1 MSDNPVQ
8 VIVAAFNSP
17 DAAGQL
23 MDDLKQGKK
32 AGLIGIKDAA
42 VVVKDEKGKLKI
54 TDTKKRKAKGFVTGG
69 VVGGVIG
76 LIATP
81 PAAAIAAGGGLVGY
95 LTGKLKGAT
104 LKSEM
109 KEIGS
114 SLTPNSSAIVA
125 VIEHNWISQL
135 EEVMAVA
142 GAQLIREVIKAD
154 IAEQLNAGGNVVYT
168 AGDTSLGSGATRVTS
183 YDETVQVN
191 SILMDEDG
199 ILIDEAVITTEPVEA
214 GETEEPVEAGETEEN
229 PALDVAKE

>member
-54 TDTKKRKAKGFVTGG
+54 TDAKKRKAKGFVTGG
-69 VVGGVIG
+69 VIGGVIG
-76 LIATP
+76 LIAAP
-81 PAAAIAAGGGLVGY
+81 PAAAVAAGGGLVGY
-95 LTGKLKGAT
+95 LTGKLKGAA

-109 KEIGS
+109 KELGS
-114 SLTPNSSAIVA
+114 ALTPNSSAIVA
-125 VIEHNWISQL
+125 VIEHSWVSQL
-135 EEVMAVA
+135 EEVMAAA
-142 GAQLIREVIKAD
+142 GAQLIREAIQAD

-168 AGDTSLGSGATRVTS
+168 AGDSALGSGAARIAS
-183 YDETVQVN
+183 NAGEVQV
-191 SILMDEDG
+191 SGILMDGDG
-199 ILIDEAVITTEPVEA
+199 LLIEEAVITAEPA
-214 GETEEPVEAGETEEN
+214 EESDTEEN
-229 PALDVAKE
+229 EALDVAK

>member
-23 MDDLKQGKK
+23 MDELKQGKK

-42 VVVKDEKGKLKI
+42 VVVKNEKGKLKI
-54 TDTKKRKAKGFVTGG
+54 TDAKQRKAKGFVTGG

-76 LIATP
+76 LIAAP
-81 PAAAIAAGGGLVGY
+81 PAAAIAAGGGLIGY
-95 LTGKLKGAT
+95 LTGKLKGAA

-109 KEIGS
+109 KELGS
-114 SLTPNSSAIVA
+114 ALTPNSSAIVA
-125 VIEHNWISQL
+125 VIEHSWVSKL
-135 EEVMAVA
+135 EAVMAEA

-168 AGDTSLGSGATRVTS
+168 AGDSALGSGAARVAAKAG
-183 YDETVQVN
+183 EVQV
-191 SILMDEDG
+191 SGIVMDGEG
-199 ILIDEAVITTEPVEA
+199 IFIEEAVITAEPAEESDA
-214 GETEEPVEAGETEEN
+214 EETE
-229 PALDVAKE
+229 ALDAAQ